1 MKLLAIDT
9 SSNACSVA
17 LGKGNEILERHQ
29 VAPRR
34 HTQLVLPMIDEL
46 LAESGMVLT
55 ELDALVLGRGPGSFT
70 GLRIAAGVVQG
81 LAFSID
87 RPVILISTL
96 AILAQ
101 PWLNKGYTNLVAA
114 LDARMGEL
122 YWGTFQSDNQ
132 GLAIST
138 SPEVLV
144 APAQAGLPFS
154 GCWAGVGP
162 GFAAYGDDLPSFPGL
177 EVVDDA
183 VLPQARYA
191 LALGCRDF
199 QAGLAV
205 PAESAL
211 PVYLRDRVVQAPVK
225 PEKMQ

>member
-1 MKLLAIDT
+1 MKLLALDT

-17 LGKGNEILERHQ
+17 LRRGDEIFERHQ

-34 HTQLVLPMIDEL
+34 HTELILPMIDEL
-46 LAESGMVLT
+46 LAESGIILS

-87 RPVILISTL
+87 RPVVLISTL

-101 PWLNKGYTNLVAA
+101 PWLSAGYTNLVTA

-122 YWGTFQSDNQ
+122 YWGTFQSDDH
-132 GLAIST
+132 GLAIPT
-138 SPEVLV
+138 GPETLL
-144 APAQAGLPFS
+144 APAQVSLPFN
-154 GCWAGVGP
+154 GHWTGVGA
-162 GFAAYGDDLPSFPGL
+162 GFATYGDELPVLSGL
-177 EVVDDA
+177 EVVDNA
-183 VLPQARYA
+183 ALPQARYA
-191 LALGCRDF
+191 LELGARDF

-211 PVYLRDRVVQAPVK
+211 PVYLRDRVVQAPAK
-225 PEKMQ
+225 SEKTA

>member
-1 MKLLAIDT
+1 MNLLAIDT

-17 LGKGNEILERHQ
+17 LEKDNEILDRHQ
-29 VAPRR
+29 IAPRR

-46 LAESGMVLT
+46 LADSGMVLS
-55 ELDALVLGRGPGSFT
+55 ELDALILGRGPGSFT

-101 PWLNKGYTNLVAA
+101 PWLNKGYKNLVAA

-132 GLAIST
+132 GLAIPT

-144 APAQAGLPFS
+144 APAQAGVPFAGS
-154 GCWAGVGP
+154 WTGVGP
-162 GFAAYGDDLPSFPGL
+162 GFAAYGNDLPILPGL
-177 EVVDDA
+177 EVVDDI

-191 LALGCRDF
+191 LGLGRRDY

-205 PAESAL
+205 SAESAL
-211 PVYLRDRVVQAPVK
+211 PVYLRDRVVQAPTK
-225 PEKMQ
+225 PEKIQ